1 MTEVCQACG
10 GRPERDTCVCGMIAQ
25 VSEDVE
31 VVETLIA
38 VDIEPIER

>member
-1 MTEVCQACG
+1 
-10 GRPERDTCVCGMIAQ
+10 MIAQ